1 MKLNM
6 KLNIDSFRLRSMS
19 RQTLVFMLAA
29 LIVFVAAVS
38 GSLFVAGRYAR
49 IKRVA
54 AVKAREHGEF
64 MVLKSEFLIKKNAMD
79 STLRKAYVSAEG
91 RSAIAVVEEIGAM
104 VGVKEHITSLKPLG
118 ETARMGFTVSGV
130 EVRIE
135 RMDLN
140 QLVNFLYLI
149 ENHRTLLVIKEFKL
163 KSRFEDPDYLD
174 VTLKLLHLT
183 KGRA

>member
-1 MKLNM
+1 MKLN
-6 KLNIDSFRLRSMS
+6 LDLRSMS
-19 RQTLVFMLAA
+19 RQTLVYILAA
-29 LIVFVAAVS
+29 LIVFALAVS
-38 GSLFVAGRYAR
+38 GSMFVAGRYAR
-49 IKRVA
+49 VKRMA
-54 AVKAREHGEF
+54 DVKRREYGEF
-64 MVLKSEFLIKKNAMD
+64 MELKREFLVKKNALD
-79 STLRKAYVSAEG
+79 STIRKAYVSAEG

-104 VGVKEHITSLKPLG
+104 VGVKERITSLKPLPG
-118 ETARMGFTVSGV
+118 VDRMGFTVSGV

-174 VTLKLLHLT
+174 VTLKLAHLT
-183 KGRA
+183 KGKA

>member
-6 KLNIDSFRLRSMS
+6 KLNIDSFHLKSMS
-19 RQTLVFMLAA
+19 RQTLAYILAA
-29 LIVFVAAVS
+29 LIVLVVAVS
-38 GSLFVAGRYAR
+38 GSLFTAGRYAR
-49 IKRVA
+49 VKRMA
-54 AVKAREHGEF
+54 AVKRQEHGEF
-64 MVLKSEFLIKKNAMD
+64 MRLKREFLIKKNAMD

-104 VGVKEHITSLKPLG
+104 VGVKERITSLKPL
-118 ETARMGFTVSGV
+118 ARVAEMGFTVSGV

-149 ENHRTLLVIKEFKL
+149 ENHRTLLVIKEFRL

-174 VTLKLLHLT
+174 VTLKLSHLT
-183 KGRA
+183 KGKS